1 MKVKDEEKNIKK
13 VETQNKIVKTKHEN
27 TNNLA
32 ESKEEIKK
40 DVKIETKQKEL
51 EKDVETETKQKELEK
66 DVETE
71 KKQKELEK
79 YAKIEKKQKE
89 LEKYVETEKKQKGL
103 EKNAKKE
110 QEKIE
115 KENTREF
122 KPIEN
127 TEEAKTNKS
136 DVLVIFGILLAIVI
150 LLVTV
155 VYGTFSIMTE
165 KSTTIA
171 KGVYIKN
178 IDVSGLTREQAKEK
192 INNYISSVI
201 PEEIKLTHN
210 GFETSLSTSQLSIY
224 FNTDEAVDMAYNIG
238 KTGNIFQKNLTILQ
252 TRLSK
257 TTIDPGF
264 SIDMDQLK
272 KDLEDISSKL
282 PDKII
287 ESSCYIDGNKL
298 IITKGKAGKTV
309 KVDDSAKYI
318 KQAINDLKIENN
330 SLELITED
338 STPKEIDLD
347 AVYNEIHKEPVNA
360 YYSQNPYVVHPS
372 ENGMDFSIT
381 LDEAKNM
388 LKEEKDEYVV
398 PLKVLYP
405 SVTTNMIGTEAF
417 PDLLSEFS
425 TKYAASNKNRTTNL
439 ILAAKKINGTVLMPG
454 ETFSYNKVVGART
467 IQAGYKEAPIYVS
480 GRVEDGIGGGI
491 CQITTTLYNAVV
503 YANLDIVERS
513 NHQFVPSYAGP
524 SRDATVVYGAIDFK
538 FKNNRDY
545 PIKIACSVSGG
556 IANFKIWGLKSD
568 NDYEVQ
574 ISSRTTGKTSTAI
587 YSEAYKILKKNGS
600 VVSTT
605 LLSKDTYKRH

>member
-13 VETQNKIVKTKHEN
+13 VETQNKIVKTEHE
-27 TNNLA
+27 TTDNLA

-40 DVKIETKQKEL
+40 DVKIETNQKGL
-51 EKDVETETKQKELEK
+51 EKDVETETKQKEIKKDAKIEK
-66 DVETE
+66 KQEDPEKNVKTE
-71 KKQKELEK
+71 KKQKEL
-79 YAKIEKKQKE
+79 KKD
-89 LEKYVETEKKQKGL
+89 
-103 EKNAKKE
+103 AKKE
-110 QEKIE
+110 QEK
-115 KENTREF
+115 ENTTEF

-127 TEEAKTNKS
+127 TKEAKTNKS

-330 SLELITED
+330 SLELLTED
-338 STPKEIDLD
+338 STPKEIDLN

-587 YSEAYKILKKNGS
+587 YSEAYKILKKNGN

>member
-13 VETQNKIVKTKHEN
+13 VETQNKIVKTEHEN
-27 TNNLA
+27 TDNLA
-32 ESKEEIKK
+32 ESKKEIKK
-40 DVKIETKQKEL
+40 DVKIETKQKGL
-51 EKDVETETKQKELEK
+51 EKDVETETKQKEIKK
-66 DVETE
+66 D
-71 KKQKELEK
+71 
-79 YAKIEKKQKE
+79 A
-89 LEKYVETEKKQKGL
+89 
-103 EKNAKKE
+103 
-110 QEKIE
+110 KIE
-115 KENTREF
+115 KENTTEF

-298 IITKGKAGKTV
+298 IITKGKVGKTV

-330 SLELITED
+330 SLELLTED

-388 LKEEKDEYVV
+388 LKEEKDEYIV

-587 YSEAYKILKKNGS
+587 YSEAYKILKKNGN

>member
-13 VETQNKIVKTKHEN
+13 VETQNKIVKTKNEN
-27 TNNLA
+27 TDNLA

-40 DVKIETKQKEL
+40 DVKIETKQKGL
-51 EKDVETETKQKELEK
+51 EKDVETETKQKEIKKDAKIEKQKDPEK

-71 KKQKELEK
+71 TKQKE
-79 YAKIEKKQKE
+79 IKKD
-89 LEKYVETEKKQKGL
+89 
-103 EKNAKKE
+103 AKKE

-115 KENTREF
+115 KENTTEF

-264 SIDMDQLK
+264 SIDMNQLK

-330 SLELITED
+330 SLELLTED

-587 YSEAYKILKKNGS
+587 YSEAYKILKKNGN

>member
-27 TNNLA
+27 TDNLA

-51 EKDVETETKQKELEK
+51 EKDVETEAKQKEIKKDAKIEK
-66 DVETE
+66 KQKDPEKNVETE
-71 KKQKELEK
+71 KKQKEL
-79 YAKIEKKQKE
+79 KKD
-89 LEKYVETEKKQKGL
+89 
-103 EKNAKKE
+103 AKKE

-115 KENTREF
+115 KENTTEF

-150 LLVTV
+150 LLVAV

-165 KSTTIA
+165 KSTTTA

-287 ESSCYIDGNKL
+287 ESSCYIDGNNL

-330 SLELITED
+330 SLELLTED

-388 LKEEKDEYVV
+388 LKEEKDEYIV

-587 YSEAYKILKKNGS
+587 YSEAYKILKKNGN

>member
-27 TNNLA
+27 TDNLA

-51 EKDVETETKQKELEK
+51 EKDVETEAKQKEIKKDAKIEK
-66 DVETE
+66 KQEDPEKNVETE
-71 KKQKELEK
+71 KKQKEL
-79 YAKIEKKQKE
+79 KKD
-89 LEKYVETEKKQKGL
+89 
-103 EKNAKKE
+103 AKKE
-110 QEKIE
+110 QEK
-115 KENTREF
+115 KENTTEF

-178 IDVSGLTREQAKEK
+178 IDVSRLTREQAKEK

-264 SIDMDQLK
+264 SIDMNQLK

-330 SLELITED
+330 SLELLTED

-545 PIKIACSVSGG
+545 PIKITCSVSGG

-574 ISSRTTGKTSTAI
+574 ITSRTTGKTSTAI
-587 YSEAYKILKKNGS
+587 YSEAYKILKKNGN

>member
-13 VETQNKIVKTKHEN
+13 VETQNKIVKTEHE
-27 TNNLA
+27 TTDNLA

-40 DVKIETKQKEL
+40 DVKIETNQKGL
-51 EKDVETETKQKELEK
+51 EKDVETETKQKEIKK
-66 DVETE
+66 D
-71 KKQKELEK
+71 
-79 YAKIEKKQKE
+79 AKIEKKQE
-89 LEKYVETEKKQKGL
+89 DPEKNVKTEKKLKEL
-103 EKNAKKE
+103 KKDAKKE
-110 QEKIE
+110 QEK
-115 KENTREF
+115 ENTTEF

-127 TEEAKTNKS
+127 TKEAKTNKS

-330 SLELITED
+330 SLELLTED
-338 STPKEIDLD
+338 STPKEIDLN

-587 YSEAYKILKKNGS
+587 YSEAYKILKKNGN

>member
-13 VETQNKIVKTKHEN
+13 VETQNKIVKTEHE
-27 TNNLA
+27 TTDNLA

-40 DVKIETKQKEL
+40 DVKIETNQKGL
-51 EKDVETETKQKELEK
+51 EKDVETETKQKEIKKDAKIEK
-66 DVETE
+66 KQEDPEKNVKTE
-71 KKQKELEK
+71 KKQKEL
-79 YAKIEKKQKE
+79 KKD
-89 LEKYVETEKKQKGL
+89 
-103 EKNAKKE
+103 AKKE
-110 QEKIE
+110 QEK
-115 KENTREF
+115 ENTTEF

-127 TEEAKTNKS
+127 TKEAKTNKS

-330 SLELITED
+330 SLELLTED
-338 STPKEIDLD
+338 STPKEIDLN

-587 YSEAYKILKKNGS
+587 YSEAYKILKRNGN

>member
-27 TNNLA
+27 TDNLA

-40 DVKIETKQKEL
+40 DVKIETKQKGL
-51 EKDVETETKQKELEK
+51 EKDVETESKQKEIKKDAKIEK
-66 DVETE
+66 KQEDPEKNVETE
-71 KKQKELEK
+71 KKQKEL
-79 YAKIEKKQKE
+79 KKD
-89 LEKYVETEKKQKGL
+89 
-103 EKNAKKE
+103 AKKE
-110 QEKIE
+110 QEK
-115 KENTREF
+115 KENTTEF

-224 FNTDEAVDMAYNIG
+224 FNTDEAVNMAYNIG

-318 KQAINDLKIENN
+318 KQAINNLKIENN
-330 SLELITED
+330 SLELLTED
-338 STPKEIDLD
+338 STPKEIDLN

-587 YSEAYKILKKNGS
+587 YSEAYKILKKNGN

>member
-13 VETQNKIVKTKHEN
+13 VETQNKIVKTKNEN
-27 TNNLA
+27 TDNLA
-32 ESKEEIKK
+32 ESKEKIKK
-40 DVKIETKQKEL
+40 D
-51 EKDVETETKQKELEK
+51 
-66 DVETE
+66 
-71 KKQKELEK
+71 
-79 YAKIEKKQKE
+79 A
-89 LEKYVETEKKQKGL
+89 
-103 EKNAKKE
+103 
-110 QEKIE
+110 KIE
-115 KENTREF
+115 KENTTEF

-127 TEEAKTNKS
+127 TEKAKTNKS

-264 SIDMDQLK
+264 SIDMNQLK

-330 SLELITED
+330 SLELLTED

-587 YSEAYKILKKNGS
+587 YSEAYKILKKNGN